1 MNTQTSLLE
10 KIATPVALLAVGIC
24 FIVWAD
30 AVTDWIALA
39 FGVCALVFAVYRLI
53 RFFKANPETRS
64 TTDLLYIILG
74 FATGILL
81 ISRTS
86 FVKEAISFVVGVYII
101 LSSAVSLLNISALRR
116 KTSTLVGSYVW
127 PLIGLVVGALC
138 ISGQFIIPNE
148 LARLTGVVLVVYALA
163 DLLSI
168 FTLRSIK
175 KQTEK
180 QIDKTLGIQ
189 EAKIVKKDK
198 RAGR

>member
-53 RFFKANPETRS
+53 RFFKATPETRS

-116 KTSTLVGSYVW
+116 KTSTLVGSYIW

-148 LARLTGVVLVVYALA
+148 LARLTGVVLVIYALA

-189 EAKIVKKDK
+189 EAKIVKEKKK
-198 RAGR
+198 RN